1 MKKYWQMFS
10 VFFRIGAFTLGG
22 GYSMIPLIQKEV
34 VEKKRWLSEKD
45 FIDTLA
51 VAQSA
56 PGVMA
61 VNTAIFVGYKLKG
74 LKGSIVT
81 TLGCAL
87 PSFIIILLVAM
98 VFTDIKDNEI
108 VNRVFKGIRPVVVAL
123 IVTPLWNMSKAAGI
137 NWKTVII
144 PVGVALIIWLTGA
157 SPVIFIVLAITG
169 GILFGLIRTRKKKNI

>member
-1 MKKYWQMFS
+1 MKKYWEMFF

-22 GYSMIPLIQKEV
+22 GYSMIPLIEKEV
-34 VEKKRWLSEKD
+34 VEKKHWLDHKD

-61 VNTAIFVGYKLKG
+61 INTAIFVGYKLKG
-74 LKGSIVT
+74 VKGSIIT

-87 PSFIIILLVAM
+87 PSFLIILLVATI
-98 VFTDIKDNEI
+98 FTGIKDNEY
-108 VNRVFKGIRPVVVAL
+108 VNRIFKGIRPVVVAL
-123 IVTPLWNMSKAAGI
+123 IVTPLWKMSKAANI

-144 PVGVALIIWLTGA
+144 PVGVALIIWLTEI
-157 SPVIFIVLAITG
+157 SPVIFIILGIG
-169 GILFGLIRTRKKKNI
+169 LGILFGVIKARKKKKV